1 MAKNTNGI
9 AEIAKAQNKQFKSIM
24 RLYEKYH
31 GFAYEIIIGKDTHL
45 IAWKQPASQL
55 YDEVKK
61 IGIDQVVVKYN
72 FDAVEASR
80 SKPNADVETIQEDLD
95 VDINEQFKALKLF
108 LDMLFDPKC
117 HSQSLVVAGPGGI
130 GKSYEI
136 FEYLEKEGHVFKLV
150 KGYSSPRALFNTLRN
165 NQDSTV
171 IFDDCDAIWEAPE
184 SLNILKS
191 AMETNRKGKRIVC
204 WNLAD
209 QDEEFEFNGQVVFLS
224 NKDFFKAASK
234 NKHIAAVLTRVL
246 FVQITN
252 NAEQVM
258 RRIETVALKQH
269 PTEANLRKA
278 CLEFMKQEKYNRVSK
293 SIRLYEHLANIFRK
307 FGEQQ
312 FDLLAKETM
321 RGARL
326 N

>member
-9 AEIAKAQNKQFKSIM
+9 AEIAKTQNKQFKSIT

-31 GFAYEIIIGKDTHL
+31 GFAYEIVIGKDSHL

-80 SKPNADVETIQEDLD
+80 VKPGADVNEIQEDAD
-95 VDINEQFKALKLF
+95 VDINEQFQALDLF
-108 LDMLFDPKC
+108 LDMLFDRKC
-117 HSQSLVVAGPGGI
+117 QSQSLVIAGPGGI
-130 GKSYEI
+130 GKSFEV
-136 FEYLEKEGHVFKLV
+136 FEYLEKHGHSFKLV

-165 NQDSTV
+165 NADSTV

-224 NKDFFKAASK
+224 NKDFFKAAQK

-258 RRIETVALKQH
+258 RRIEHVAAKQH
-269 PTEANLRKA
+269 PNNAEMRKA
-278 CLEFMKQEKYNRVSK
+278 CLEFMKQEKYARVSK
-293 SIRLYEHLANIFRK
+293 SIRLYEHLANIFTK
-307 FGEQQ
+307 FGKEK
-312 FDLLAKETM
+312 FELLAKETM

-326 N
+326 A